1 MSCRLIL
8 SCLQLSAGGWLED
21 TSLVKKYE
29 ISEEAYAA
37 RKNTYRN
44 FKAKK
49 LEEVHAIWR

>member
-49 LEEVHAIWR
+49 LEEVRAMW